1 MAEALGELVPTPTWA
16 IDEDAIIKKAATISI
31 ARVGRRITN
40 QFSGCLAGDRVDQA
54 GTIFICQS
62 AEMQDLMA
70 IHARDLVSSPR
81 AVGSAIVW
89 CTEIGI
95 RGKTVIIYHMR
106 VMKGTSFIFL
116 EVPKTSYVNS
126 CFRHTTFCTIIRTG
140 DKTLLIVAILQRFA
154 HSGYILFSTL
164 DGYLDD
170 DIDLAGVFRVPFN
183 GSAEAASGG
192 AALQQPGEKNDITG
206 DPHLF
211 MNCP

>member
-1 MAEALGELVPTPTWA
+1 MIALPNVA
-16 IDEDAIIKKAATISI
+16 IQARPSVVRLLNTIS
-31 ARVGRRITN
+31 A
-40 QFSGCLAGDRVDQA
+40 LA
-54 GTIFICQS
+54 IFI
-62 AEMQDLMA
+62 L
-70 IHARDLVSSPR
+70 
-81 AVGSAIVW
+81 
-89 CTEIGI
+89 GI
-95 RGKTVIIYHMR
+95 RTI
-106 VMKGTSFIFL
+106 
-116 EVPKTSYVNS
+116 NS
-126 CFRHTTFCTIIRTG
+126 
-140 DKTLLIVAILQRFA
+140 VAILQRFA